1 LHFDFHGEI
10 MQASVATS
18 HSRNR
23 TAIHVERRFPLDLR
37 QSDQAIGELYE
48 EAKQGHWI
56 PSADIPWNL
65 FKPAKQDAATLDA
78 ARKVWSRRA
87 WLEYTGLAETP
98 ALLIRLCL
106 ELGSEVD
113 PKYFLTV
120 RNTEE
125 AWHVESFHRYAE
137 ACGGFLDTPVN
148 PQWQPL
154 FNRGLH
160 RDALDAKRSVDG
172 HVLTHCLFGDGLEH
186 TLSCAWHA
194 NTQEPVAKAL
204 LERCIADRERH
215 ARFGWLY
222 IERRAVHMSNEER
235 ATATQMLATHLTQVE
250 LAGARCVGLATTIDA
265 SEDIKELNLV
275 ANAGMGAV
283 TAQAEIE
290 VFTRYLGDCREKLQ
304 NIGLNLPLLPHPTLG
319 SI

>member
-1 LHFDFHGEI
+1 
-10 MQASVATS
+10 MQAKLDSS
-18 HSRNR
+18 NSPSR
-23 TAIHVERRFPLDLR
+23 TAINVERRFPLDLR
-37 QSDQAIGELYE
+37 QSDQAIGDLYE
-48 EAKQGHWI
+48 KAKQGRWI
-56 PSADIPWNL
+56 PSSDIPWDL
-65 FKPAKQDAATLDA
+65 FKPAKQDALTLDA

-154 FNRGLH
+154 FNLGLH
-160 RDALDAKRSVDG
+160 RDALDSKRSVDG
-172 HVLTHCLFGDGLEH
+172 HVLTHCLFGDGLEL
-186 TLSCAWHA
+186 TLSRAWHA
-194 NTQEPVAKAL
+194 NTHEQVAKAL

-222 IERRAVHMSNEER
+222 IERRAVHMSDEER
-235 ATATQMLATHLTQVE
+235 VVATQMLTTHLIQVE
-250 LAGARCVGLATTIDA
+250 LEGARCVGLSSSIDA

-290 VFTRYLGDCREKLQ
+290 VFTQYVADCREKLQ
-304 NIGLNLPLLPHPTLG
+304 NIGLNLPLLSHPTLG